1 MEAFADAFF
10 DPKQSQD
17 KLSYHTRPA
26 VDRYRDRYKT
36 VVADIK
42 EARRVEREAKK
53 AEDTVQLNLSIK
65 LKQDRKSVV

>member
-1 MEAFADAFF
+1 VEAFADAFF

-26 VDRYRDRYKT
+26 VDRYRDRYKI

-42 EARRVEREAKK
+42 EARRAEREA
-53 AEDTVQLNLSIK
+53 
-65 LKQDRKSVV
+65 